1 MIDLRRAGAVERPDG
16 EGVAGGP
23 ACGDRVRF
31 TLALERG
38 RLARVRFG
46 ADACLLATA
55 AAAWLAAAAEDAPFL
70 HAAGLGTEAVLQ
82 ALELPPAARSHVE
95 VAVDAL
101 GAALGDA
108 VVRGVALDATP
119 GLAAVAMSGGST
131 PPWCSPTLRPTAPRS
146 GSRCGCGSTRR
157 RPTPTAPAAPTAAR
171 RARDACHA
179 RGVPHLALDLREPFR
194 QAVVEP
200 FVADYA
206 AGATPN
212 PCVRCNGDFRFEALL
227 AAAAGLGAE
236 RLLTGH
242 YARIDE
248 RDGIRVVAR
257 GADPCRDESYMLARL
272 DPCHLARLG
281 SRWAGSRR
289 TRRRP
294 RPGAR
299 PGGRRDAAESQEV
312 RFLGGGDYRG
322 FLRRAG
328 GSATARWWTRRGAN
342 WAVDGAAG
350 FTPVRARG
358 GGAADQPLYVLRT
371 DTPANVVVVAPT
383 GRLPD
388 AAAGRRPPA
397 RPAHPRRRQ
406 AALPLPAVAATVD
419 RAPRSRSCTS
429 KPPAFGIA
437 PGQPGT
443 VRRGR
448 GGRRGDDRAVSVEV
462 RDVAR
467 VVAVAAAASGLGGR
481 RAGGRRWRPSRCAPA
496 A

>member
-46 ADACLLATA
+46 ADACPPATA

-119 GLAAVAMSGGST
+119 GLAAVAMSGGVDSAVVLADAAADGAAVGV
-131 PPWCSPTLRPTAPRS
+131 TLRLWIDPEAPDPDRA
-146 GSRCGCGSTRR
+146 CC
-157 RPTPTAPAAPTAAR
+157 APTAVR

-227 AAAAGLGAE
+227 DAAAGLGAE

-248 RDGIRVVAR
+248 RDGTRVVAR
-257 GADPCRDESYMLARL
+257 GADPRKDQSYMLARL
-272 DPCHLARLG
+272 EPSHLARLG
-281 SRWAGSRR
+281 FPLGGVTKDE
-289 TRRRP
+289 TR
-294 RPGAR
+294 AR
-299 PGGRRDAAESQEV
+299 ARALGLAAADAAESQEV
-312 RFLGGGDYRG
+312 CFLGGGDYRG
-322 FLRRAG
+322 FLRREGVPFGDGAVVDEAG
-328 GSATARWWTRRGAN
+328 RELGRH
-342 WAVDGAAG
+342 DGAAG
-350 FTPVRARG
+350 FTPGQRRG
-358 GGAADQPLYVLRT
+358 VGVAADQPLYVLRT
-371 DTPANVVVVAPT
+371 DTPANVVVVAPK
-383 GRLPD
+383 GRLGRDRLRLVD
-388 AAAGRRPPA
+388 ARLHVERTRVDAKLRYRS
-397 RPAHPRRRQ
+397 
-406 AALPLPAVAATVD
+406 PAVAATVTARGED
-419 RAPRSRSCTS
+419 LELHLEQ
-429 KPPAFGIA
+429 PAYGIA
-437 PGQPGT
+437 PGQTAALYDGDAVVGVGT
-443 VRRGR
+443 I
-448 GGRRGDDRAVSVEV
+448 
-462 RDVAR
+462 
-467 VVAVAAAASGLGGR
+467 
-481 RAGGRRWRPSRCAPA
+481 AP
-496 A
+496 